1 MAMKRRG
8 ENRPEYAP
16 YREISRLLRR
26 GEKVSLNPGTGEIR
40 PGGKGRPL
48 HYPRLRVYS
57 GAGASHSW
65 LWFAETLER
74 LGFFDV
80 GFAGETSVAGESGLE
95 GADAFFVSGGDT
107 FAVAGALG
115 EKGGR
120 SMGAFVEKGGTYI
133 GSCAGAYLPL
143 RSSKAPLDRFNFVSA
158 RVTNL
163 ADHLPEPLQMADKLG
178 TPYGC
183 RFIFHPVRDEVRL
196 CTTGTPPAYGV
207 AEIIAPLYGG
217 PPMEPYDDSV
227 TLAHYAGFTR
237 RTLFLV
243 DPELADRTLTERAAV
258 LMRRHGE
265 GRFFL
270 FGPHVEHPGY
280 PAANR
285 LLADALL
292 FGTAGSRRTGAA
304 KDRER
309 DPYKGPARGGCADT
323 ALADLRRSVSNAR
336 IAAMSLER
344 RAMSWRIGAKI
355 YEAEKVGAFLDPIWR
370 RLSRDRWNGS
380 YRDDDQ
386 GLDRMVEKGRGV
398 EALVKRLSAASAAGD
413 GSEDLAAETFGKL
426 RDLAS
431 DFLSIYF
438 QSKCRDFGL

>member
-1 MAMKRRG
+1 MKKRG

-26 GEKVSLNPGTGEIR
+26 GEKVSLDPDTGEIR
-40 PGGKGRPL
+40 PGGRGRPL
-48 HYPRLRVYS
+48 HYPRLLVYS
-57 GAGASHSW
+57 GVGASHSW
-65 LWFAETLER
+65 LWFAETFER
-74 LGFFDV
+74 LGWYDV
-80 GFAGETSVAGESGLE
+80 CFTDESSVAGEKGLD
-95 GADAFFVSGGDT
+95 GADAFFISGGDT

-115 EKGGR
+115 EEGGR
-120 SMGAFVEKGGTYI
+120 NVGAFVEKGGIYI

-163 ADHLPEPLQMADKLG
+163 ADRLPEPLQMADKLG

-196 CTTGTPPAYGV
+196 STTGTPPAYGD

-227 TLAHYAGFTR
+227 ALAHYAGFTR
-237 RTLFLV
+237 RTQFLV
-243 DPELADRTLTERAAV
+243 DPELADRTLVGRAAV
-258 LMRRHGE
+258 LMRDHGC

-280 PAANR
+280 PGANR
-285 LLADALL
+285 LLADVIL
-292 FGTAGSRRTGAA
+292 FGIAGGRRTGAA
-304 KDRER
+304 GDGES
-309 DPYKGPARGGCADT
+309 DPYKGSARGGGADS
-323 ALADLRRSVSNAR
+323 ALAELRRSMSNAR
-336 IAAMSLER
+336 IAALSLER
-344 RAMSWRIGAKI
+344 RSMSWRIGAKI

-370 RLSRDRWNGS
+370 RLGRDRWNGS
-380 YRDDDQ
+380 YRADEQ
-386 GLDRMVEKGRGV
+386 GLDRVVEKGRGV

-413 GSEDLAAETFGKL
+413 DSDDLAAETFGEL
-426 RDLAS
+426 RALAT
-431 DFLSIYF
+431 DFLTLYF
-438 QSKCRDFGL
+438 QSRCRNYGL